1 MKKNIANILIIIG
14 LSTLLSACQQQ
25 MNARMNDI
33 GQRLGWVKTPQ
44 TQWIEGSN
52 YYNFPEFSPG
62 KQYKPESTFCY
73 KVQTDILCYEQPRK
87 GWEDRMIGYQEPLR
101 PKQSWQSYKS
111 KGYYYEQPSTSM
123 NSGMI
128 PPSENYAMQSPPS
141 SSTPFS
147 TPTAS
152 NGPSAGIKATNL
164 PPLPQVTVQ

>member
-1 MKKNIANILIIIG
+1 MNKKNINILIIMF
-14 LSTLLSACQQQ
+14 LSASLSACQQQ
-25 MNARMNDI
+25 MKERVNDI

-87 GWEDRMIGYQEPLR
+87 GWEDRMVGYQEPLR
-101 PKQSWQSYKS
+101 PKQAWPSYKS
-111 KGYYYEQPSTSM
+111 KGYYYEQPSVAM
-123 NSGMI
+123 NNNVSSSG
-128 PPSENYAMQSPPS
+128 NYDIQSPPS
-141 SSTPFS
+141 SNTPFS
-147 TPTAS
+147 TPAAS
-152 NGPSAGIKATNL
+152 NFSSGISSTNL